1 MSENKY
7 TVTLKTAG
15 MRSRY
20 INESDEIKHS
30 AMGHMWYE
38 LQQNNGKINS
48 FGFQPLDDSNDDTD
62 DLDLLFRGP
71 GKVKDTDRAS
81 YLEHLPPITIQISQQ
96 QYETLT
102 G

>member
-38 LQQNNGKINS
+38 LQQNNGDINS
-48 FGFQPLDDSNDDTD
+48 FGFQPVDDPDDEKI
-62 DLDLLFRGP
+62 LL
-71 GKVKDTDRAS
+71 S
-81 YLEHLPPITIQISQQ
+81 ILITIKNDLIIINMFTCLIIAVT
-96 QYETLT
+96 YYLNRIM
-102 G
+102 